1 MDVEAIEQQALPNG
15 TIRRA
20 RPAEADRLSALAF
33 RSKAYWGYD
42 VDFMEA
48 CRADL
53 TVSADDLLAE
63 PVYVLDLPG
72 NLVGFYRLRVQ
83 GTTTVMLSD
92 LFVEPDAIGQGYG
105 KQLWQHAV
113 ATATDL
119 GGEVLALQSD
129 PQAEG
134 FYRAMGAQRAGE
146 APSTV
151 FPGLLL
157 PFMRFS
163 LRH

>member
-1 MDVEAIEQQALPNG
+1 MDVEAIEQQAQPNG

-20 RPAEADRLSALAF
+20 RPAEADQLSALAF

-48 CRADL
+48 CRTDL
-53 TVSADDLLAE
+53 WMSADDLLAE
-63 PVYVLDLPG
+63 PVYVLDRQG
-72 NLVGFYRLRVQ
+72 NIVGFYGLRVQ
-83 GTTTVMLSD
+83 GTTVMVSD
-92 LFVEPDAIGQGYG
+92 LFVEPHAIGQGYG

-129 PQAEG
+129 PHAEG
-134 FYRAMGAQRAGE
+134 FYRAMGAHRAGE
-146 APSTV
+146 TPSTV
-151 FPGLLL
+151 VPGRLL
-157 PFMRFS
+157 PFMRIS

>member
-1 MDVEAIEQQALPNG
+1 MEAIDQQAQTSG

-20 RPAEADRLSALAF
+20 RPPEADRLSALAF

-42 VDFMEA
+42 VDFMET

-53 TVSADDLLAE
+53 TVLADDLLTE
-63 PVYVLDLPG
+63 LVYVLDLQDQ
-72 NLVGFYRLRVQ
+72 LMGFYRLRVQ
-83 GTTTVMLSD
+83 DNTVMLSD
-92 LFVEPDAIGQGYG
+92 LFVEPQAIGHGYG
-105 KQLWQHAV
+105 KQLWRHAV

-119 GGEVLALQSD
+119 GGEVLDLQSD

-134 FYRAMGAQRAGE
+134 FYRAMGAQRVGE
-146 APSTV
+146 SPSTV
-151 FPGLLL
+151 FPGRLL
-157 PFMRFS
+157 PLMRYS

>member
-1 MDVEAIEQQALPNG
+1 MDVEAIDQQAQPNG

-63 PVYVLDLPG
+63 LVYVLDLQG
-72 NLVGFYRLRVQ
+72 HLVGFYRLRVQ
-83 GTTTVMLSD
+83 GNTVMLSD
-92 LFVEPDAIGQGYG
+92 LFVEPHAIGQGYG

-113 ATATDL
+113 ATAADL
-119 GGEVLALQSD
+119 GGEFLVLQSD

-134 FYRAMGAQRAGE
+134 FYRAMGAQREGE
-146 APSTV
+146 VPSTV
-151 FPGLLL
+151 FPGRLL